1 MNQSTAT
8 TRRRTALSALAI
20 ASAALL
26 AAACSSETQAS
37 SDPTTSESPAAV
49 TPSAASPAEATAL
62 TCDGAGTD
70 DSAQIRY
77 QSEITIDAP
86 LSTVWNLH
94 TDVQN
99 WPTWQQPVTSM
110 KSTGPLAAG
119 AEFQWTT
126 PAPATAT
133 TPATTLTITS
143 TVHDLEPD
151 SCVRW
156 SGPAVGD
163 GLSIDNGTHVWNFS
177 EVDGGVLVKTEETWT
192 GAQVDADVPTSTMF
206 LGAGLDAWL
215 ADLKTTAE
223 AQS

>member
-1 MNQSTAT
+1 MNKSTAK

-20 ASAALL
+20 ASTALL
-26 AAACSSETQAS
+26 AAACSSETPAS
-37 SDPTTSESPAAV
+37 PDAATSESPAAV
-49 TPSAASPAEATAL
+49 TSAAVPPAEETAL
-62 TCDGAGTD
+62 TCGGAGTD
-70 DSAQIRY
+70 GSAQIRY
-77 QSEITIDAP
+77 QSEIMIDAP

-94 TDVQN
+94 TDVQS

-110 KSTGPLAAG
+110 NSAGPLAAG
-119 AEFQWTT
+119 SQFQWTT

-143 TVHDLEPD
+143 TVHELEPD

-192 GAQVDADVPTSTMF
+192 GAQVEADVPTSTMF

-215 ADLKTTAE
+215 AEMKTTAE